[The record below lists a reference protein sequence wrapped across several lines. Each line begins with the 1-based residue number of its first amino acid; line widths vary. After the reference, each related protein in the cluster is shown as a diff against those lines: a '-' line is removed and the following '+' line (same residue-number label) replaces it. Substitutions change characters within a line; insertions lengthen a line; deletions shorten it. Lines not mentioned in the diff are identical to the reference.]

1 MPKLEYLDTSLDTE
15 HWRASRFVD
24 RFLQLHEAPV
34 LETKLNSTVKFNL
47 FNVTMAENTITTNS
61 MNFLIKLESRFVSQA
76 HIPPNQMGNSER
88 MIRTINNVIRALLFQ
103 ARLSPCY
110 WVEALN
116 VVVHILKIL
125 PSTAIQNQIPHSLLF
140 HKNPTCDHLRVFGCL
155 CFPSLNHSKL
165 SPRTTP
171 CLFLWYPSQQKV
183 YRCLDLKTNK
193 IIISR
198 YVYFDEDTFPAT
210 NQNLSQVSS
219 YTFLN
224 AVDDPSPLFKE
235 ILQSPLPQ
243 NQPPPPQTL
252 SVPMNTRSKSGITKP
267 KKVLSL
273 VTTAKA
279 PLPKSHNQA
288 LLDPNWNPAMTDEY
302 DAMTK
307 TKIRIWCHDLLRLIL
322 LDRCGFSGTNMMQME
337 CFLDIKQ
344 GW

>member
-1 MPKLEYLDTSLDTE
+1 MSVPWVSI
-15 HWRASRFVD
+15 S
-24 RFLQLHEAPV
+24 
-34 LETKLNSTVKFNL
+34 TK
-47 FNVTMAENTITTNS
+47 
-61 MNFLIKLESRFVSQA
+61 
-76 HIPPNQMGNSER
+76 G
-88 MIRTINNVIRALLFQ
+88 
-103 ARLSPCY
+103 
-110 WVEALN
+110 
-116 VVVHILKIL
+116 
-125 PSTAIQNQIPHSLLF
+125 
-140 HKNPTCDHLRVFGCL
+140 
-155 CFPSLNHSKL
+155 
-165 SPRTTP
+165 
-171 CLFLWYPSQQKV
+171 

-198 YVYFDEDTFPAT
+198 HVYFDEDTFPAA

-307 TKIRIWCHDLLRLIL
+307 TKSWNLVPRPPQVNIVRSMWLFRHKYDADGVL
-322 LDRCGFSGTNMMQME
+322 S
-337 CFLDIKQ
+337 
-344 GW
+344 